1 MASDK
6 VKNGVKEFLNYLSRS
21 LVKCPDDVEIRE
33 KELEDGT
40 FEYTLKV
47 NPEDM
52 GRVIG
57 RNGKTARALRLLV
70 SAKGSLENK
79 KTSVEIAEEPDQ
91 K

>member
-6 VKNGVKEFLNYLSRS
+6 AKKSLKEFLEYLSRS
-21 LVKCPDDVEIRE
+21 LVKFPDDVEISE
-33 KELEDGT
+33 KELEDGA

-70 SAKGSLENK
+70 AAKGSLENK
-79 KTSVEIAEEPDQ
+79 KTSVEIAEESDRD
-91 K
+91 